1 MDDKITIIEGPP
13 PAFEDVHEGWPL
25 GLNESPTL
33 HKLALTRLRTFNGP
47 SLVERCYRAWHKK
60 NTIQLEFRAADG
72 LIHKTPIVASRTM
85 EIEDGQGGG
94 AAGADTRD
102 GGAPSTA
109 RGATHETDQRH
120 PEEPLVSREVEMAPG
135 GGMQRDRR
143 APGEE
148 EQQNAHPVAVRDGLN
163 NA

>member
-47 SLVERCYRAWHKK
+47 SLVERCFRSWRKRQ
-60 NTIQLEFRAADG
+60 TIQLEFRAADG

-85 EIEDGQGGG
+85 ENEDGQMILLWVRLTEQEALLELGSDDDY
-94 AAGADTRD
+94 ADNED
-102 GGAPSTA
+102 D
-109 RGATHETDQRH
+109 DQ
-120 PEEPLVSREVEMAPG
+120 EPPY
-135 GGMQRDRR
+135 
-143 APGEE
+143 
-148 EQQNAHPVAVRDGLN
+148 
-163 NA
+163 